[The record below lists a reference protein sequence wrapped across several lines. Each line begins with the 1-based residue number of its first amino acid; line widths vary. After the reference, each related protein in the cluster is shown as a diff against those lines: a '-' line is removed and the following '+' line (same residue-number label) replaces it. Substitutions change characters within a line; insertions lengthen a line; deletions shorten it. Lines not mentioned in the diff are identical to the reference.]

1 MTGGFLKGEVNYV
14 VEVRR
19 KDGESGESLIRRFTR
34 KVQQS
39 GLLIRAKKR
48 RFYEPPKTKR
58 QAKEDAIRRKGIR
71 EQREYLKKIG
81 KLDEWLERQGYRTY
95 RGSKK

>member
-1 MTGGFLKGEVNYV
+1 M

-19 KDGESGESLIRRFTR
+19 KGGESGESMIRRFTR

-39 GLLIRAKKR
+39 GVLIRAKRR

-58 QAKEDAIRRKGIR
+58 EAKEDAIRRKGIR
-71 EQREYLKKIG
+71 EKREYLKRIG
-81 KLDEWLERQGYRTY
+81 KLEEWMEKQGYRTY

>member
-1 MTGGFLKGEVNYV
+1 VKNV

-39 GLLIRAKKR
+39 GVLIRAKRR

-58 QAKEDAIRRKGIR
+58 EAKEEALRKKSTR
-71 EQREYLKKIG
+71 EKREYLKKIG
-81 KLDEWLERQGYRTY
+81 KLEEWMEKQGYRSY
-95 RGSKK
+95 RGTKK

>member
-1 MTGGFLKGEVNYV
+1 M

-39 GLLIRAKKR
+39 GVLIRAKRR

-58 QAKEDAIRRKGIR
+58 ETKEDAIRRKQTR
-71 EQREYLKKIG
+71 DKREYLKKIG
-81 KLDEWLERQGYRTY
+81 KLEEWMEKQGYRTY
-95 RGSKK
+95 RGTKK

>member
-1 MTGGFLKGEVNYV
+1 MTIV

-39 GLLIRAKKR
+39 GLLIRAKRR

-58 QAKEDAIRRKGIR
+58 EQKDDAIRRKSIR
-71 EQREYLKKIG
+71 EKREYLKKIG
-81 KLDEWLERQGYRTY
+81 KLDEWMEQKGYRVY